1 MTMIGSP
8 WLERYR
14 GRGAPFE
21 KVVSYAKAGADLGAI
36 VELSRSFTLENN
48 MKDRRTSDTSGG
60 GLWDAQEDRECDSS
74 MGGGGGETVSRAD
87 PGDDC
92 LSVENGCRV
101 IPANTTSMEDA
112 LRREAKKRKSSSFS
126 RKGAKSA
133 AGTFL
138 TQAGGGVPATT
149 SSHKVRMKAQA
160 EHWDFIKT
168 FMVRMEDD
176 RSVTLTAC
184 PPYHQPTP

>member
-1 MTMIGSP
+1 
-8 WLERYR
+8 L
-14 GRGAPFE
+14 
-21 KVVSYAKAGADLGAI
+21 
-36 VELSRSFTLENN
+36 
-48 MKDRRTSDTSGG
+48 
-60 GLWDAQEDRECDSS
+60 
-74 MGGGGGETVSRAD
+74 AD

-112 LRREAKKRKSSSFS
+112 LRKEAKKRKVSSFS

-138 TQAGGGVPATT
+138 TQARGGVPATT
-149 SSHKVRMKAQA
+149 STHKVRTKAQA
-160 EHWDFIKT
+160 DQWNFIKT

-176 RSVTLTAC
+176 RSVTIIAC
-184 PPYHQPTP
+184 PSYHQPTP